1 MDCGNRYGSYS
12 VGCSSV
18 HNGTCDVCGEFKPIT
33 ETRDFGYLVKGIEEL
48 KGNIKEQSAKVAD
61 YMASVGPDL
70 EGADLDGP
78 MSYEQGEIA
87 CMFTEGEVAFLNE
100 CLDVINAHHPSLK
113 SPKDNP
119 DDVALFESIEN
130 KITELFDMN
139 CVRYELSP
147 ALKAYN
153 SKYGTWGC
161 ESEAELAKWEVFRD
175 AFHAGADH
183 SKEVKVSN

>member
-1 MDCGNRYGSYS
+1 MDCGRLYGKYS

-18 HNGTCDVCGEFKPIT
+18 HSGTCDVCGEFKPVT
-33 ETRDFGYLVKGIEEL
+33 ETRDFGYLVKGINEL
-48 KGNIKEQSAKVAD
+48 KGNIKEQSKKVAD

-78 MSYEQGEIA
+78 MSYEQGEIS
-87 CMFTEGEVAFLNE
+87 CMFTEDEVAFLNE

-130 KITELFDMN
+130 KITELYDMN

-147 ALKAYN
+147 ALIAYN
-153 SKYGTWGC
+153 KKYGTWGS
-161 ESEAELAKWEVFRD
+161 ESDEEMKRWEGFRD
-175 AFHAGADH
+175 AFTMLN
-183 SKEVKVSN
+183 SK